1 MERIWKEVVVV
12 RQSLYISLL
21 VVWTVYLR
29 RAQIYAIKICFYNPD
44 VTFAQLQYNKKK
56 NKLHLTQNHSLLKM
70 DTLSLTSL
78 L

>member
-56 NKLHLTQNHSLLKM
+56 K
-70 DTLSLTSL
+70 
-78 L
+78 